1 MKPVLPAM
9 IALGLLALPALA
21 DQKYDPMI
29 ASAAARIV
37 SQKIGAIRGGF
48 SWKVKLV
55 EIVEPSDVSA
65 PPPASDFTVTG
76 SIITLR

>member
-1 MKPVLPAM
+1 MKLILPAI
-9 IALGLLALPALA
+9 IALGLLALPAQA
-21 DQKYDPMI
+21 GQKYDPMV

-48 SWKVKLV
+48 SWKVRLV
-55 EIVEPSDVSA
+55 EIIEPSVPDAPSA
-65 PPPASDFTVTG
+65 PDFTVTG

>member
-1 MKPVLPAM
+1 MIPVFTAA
-9 IALGLLALPALA
+9 IALGLLALPARA

-37 SQKIGAIRGGF
+37 SQKIGVIRGGF
-48 SWKVKLV
+48 SWKVKLE
-55 EIVEPSDVSA
+55 EIVEPSATFA
-65 PPPASDFTVTG
+65 PRPASDFTVTG